1 MPTTKHSRLPATL
14 CNNYGGEQ
22 KSSISCADWRCLECG
37 KLLGVRRGAKLH
49 VRVQGHDYTVSL
61 PAEAICRGCGTHNR
75 T

>member
-1 MPTTKHSRLPATL
+1 MAYVDPDQLTQRLARKHPADFL
-14 CNNYGGEQ
+14 QN
-22 KSSISCADWRCLECG
+22 DWRCLECG